1 VPDHTDRTD
10 SADAGDLS
18 GIESGHVE
26 PTDGGLRGGASTK
39 HGAGRVLVVV
49 YAVLAVASV
58 SRAAYELLTKFS
70 AAPVPYSLSAFAAV
84 VYCVITWAL
93 IASTPL
99 SRRIATVGMLVELVG
114 VLVVGTLSVVDGSV
128 FPKSSVWFWYGRDY
142 LFIPL
147 LLPILGLVFLRRSR
161 AEN

>member
-1 VPDHTDRTD
+1 
-10 SADAGDLS
+10 
-18 GIESGHVE
+18 VE
-26 PTDGGLRGGASTK
+26 PGHDASGQIGSDDVELRGRASTK

-70 AAPVPYSLSAFAAV
+70 QAPVPYSLSAFAAV

-93 IASTPL
+93 IASTPA
-99 SRRIATVGMLVELVG
+99 SRRIATAGMVVELVG
-114 VLVVGTLSVVDGSV
+114 VLVVGTLSVLDGSV

-147 LLPILGLVFLRRSR
+147 LLPILGLIFLRRSR
-161 AEN
+161 AEH

>member
-1 VPDHTDRTD
+1 VAD
-10 SADAGDLS
+10 SAGTT
-18 GIESGHVE
+18 E
-26 PTDGGLRGGASTK
+26 PAEQTEPAATAASASTK

-49 YAVLAVASV
+49 YAILAVASV

-70 AAPVPYSLSAFAAV
+70 QAPVPYSLSAFAAV

-93 IASTPL
+93 IASTPV
-99 SRRIATVGMLVELVG
+99 SRRIATIGMLVELVG
-114 VLVVGTLSVVDGSV
+114 VLVVGTLSVLDGSV

-161 AEN
+161 AEH